1 MSEVKDLVEIS
12 KYAGERFDLVQAA
25 GGNSSVKFDT
35 GEMLIKASGF
45 LLSDVNE
52 NSGYSKVFTKQVAD
66 IVKNQDIINSQNK
79 RQRESLTGELLKE
92 ATIDKQN
99 RPSIETLLHSL
110 LLKYTLHTHSVVVN
124 MIVVRDNCKEILN
137 SIFKDD
143 RIAFV
148 QYETPGIEL
157 AIALDNEL
165 QKFETTPG
173 IIILQNHGLIVTS
186 DNKEDIERLTEYVL
200 DKIEEYLNI
209 DMASYKLTNKI
220 SRLFDSVMPTG
231 DISFFSGD
239 VVLSGLLKTNPQLFT
254 DTPFCPDTF
263 VYCSVN
269 AVYVNDLSD
278 KKSLEDYKAAHHEL
292 PKLVI
297 YDGKLFFRAST
308 LKKAREMEEVFK
320 FHIMVLNQAHGNTL
334 NFLPAQELSYLSN
347 WEAEKYRQK
356 L

>member
-1 MSEVKDLVEIS
+1 
-12 KYAGERFDLVQAA
+12 
-25 GGNSSVKFDT
+25 
-35 GEMLIKASGF
+35 
-45 LLSDVNE
+45 
-52 NSGYSKVFTKQVAD
+52 
-66 IVKNQDIINSQNK
+66 
-79 RQRESLTGELLKE
+79 
-92 ATIDKQN
+92 
-99 RPSIETLLHSL
+99 
-110 LLKYTLHTHSVVVN
+110 

-143 RIAFV
+143 LVAFV

-186 DNKEDIERLTEYVL
+186 DKKEDIEMLTEYVL

-209 DMASYKLTNKI
+209 DMGSYKLTNKI
-220 SRLFDSVMPTG
+220 SRLFDRVMHSG
-231 DISFFSGD
+231 DISFLSGD
-239 VVLSGLLKTNPQLFT
+239 VFLSGLLKTNPKLFT
-254 DTPFCPDTF
+254 ETPFCPDTF

-269 AVYVNDLSD
+269 AVHINDLLD
-278 KKSLEDYKAAHHEL
+278 KKSLEDYKEAYHEL

-320 FHIMVLNQAHGNTL
+320 FHIMVLNQSHGDVL
-334 NFLPAQELSYLSN
+334 NFLPAKELSYLSN

-356 L
+356 I